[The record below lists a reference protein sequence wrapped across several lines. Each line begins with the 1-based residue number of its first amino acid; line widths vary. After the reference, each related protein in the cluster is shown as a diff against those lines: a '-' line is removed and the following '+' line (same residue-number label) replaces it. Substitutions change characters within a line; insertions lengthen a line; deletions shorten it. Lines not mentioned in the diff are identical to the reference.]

1 VANVGSPASALE
13 SGEVQ
18 AAARAL
24 GLEVTTVEIRRA
36 EDITPAFEAIEGRAD
51 ALYVPTEALV
61 LTNRVTG
68 PPPENT
74 SNLAD
79 FQSRHGEA
87 RLHRRHAIASESA
100 WSSFSGRI
108 ARYHDR

>member
-1 VANVGSPASALE
+1 LAIVANVGSPASALE

-18 AAARAL
+18 TAARAL

-61 LTNRVTG
+61 LTNRVRINTMALG
-68 PPPENT
+68 ACGAPEVG
-74 SNLAD
+74 
-79 FQSRHGEA
+79 H
-87 RLHRRHAIASESA
+87 HRRAPGGNSPKIETEN
-100 WSSFSGRI
+100 
-108 ARYHDR
+108 

>member
-1 VANVGSPASALE
+1 LRNDKWE

-24 GLEVTTVEIRRA
+24 DLEVTTVEIRRA

-61 LTNRVTG
+61 LTNRV
-68 PPPENT
+68 
-74 SNLAD
+74 
-79 FQSRHGEA
+79 QHHGAGRA
-87 RLHRRHAIASESA
+87 RRT
-100 WSSFSGRI
+100 
-108 ARYHDR
+108 